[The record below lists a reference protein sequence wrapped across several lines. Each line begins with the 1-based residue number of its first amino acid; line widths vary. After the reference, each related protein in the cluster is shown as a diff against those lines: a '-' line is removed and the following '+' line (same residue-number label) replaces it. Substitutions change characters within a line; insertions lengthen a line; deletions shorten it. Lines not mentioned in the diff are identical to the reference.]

1 MSYFSNFPNILYPFK
16 LNGKITLIR
25 VKDIA
30 LNVRVRKEIINNIT
44 LYDTY
49 DIQDGDT
56 PETIA
61 EKLYGD
67 AHLHWVIM
75 LANDR
80 YDFYNDFPLSSDA
93 LAAYI
98 ENKYGQGNEEDQHML
113 FGEPHFRDQN
123 GNIVDG
129 PATELITAVSNFQ
142 HEFEV
147 NESKRRIKVLSPQV
161 VANVVSEI
169 AASFEG
175 FEE

>member
-1 MSYFSNFPNILYPFK
+1 MSYFSNFPNILYPFNI
-16 LNGKITLIR
+16 NGKLTLIR

-49 DIQDGDT
+49 DIQEGDT
-56 PETIA
+56 PESIA

-67 AHLHWVIM
+67 PNLHWVIM

-80 YDFYNDFPLSSDA
+80 YDLYNDFPLSSDA

-98 ENKYGQGNEEDQHML
+98 ENKYGQGNEEDQHIL
-113 FGEPHFRDQN
+113 FGSPHFVDQN

-129 PATELITAVSNFQ
+129 PATELITPVSNFQ
-142 HEFEV
+142 YEFGV

-161 VANVVSEI
+161 VANVISEI
-169 AASFEG
+169 ATVFEG